1 MLTEIYCDKFKTNG
15 KNGTIRPAI
24 TFTPGLNIVE
34 GTDNGSNSIGKST
47 FLMAIDFC
55 FGGNDY
61 VDVLNDVKDNVD
73 THTIYFTFTFDKP
86 YYFARKTDE
95 KEFVYVCNEPH
106 ILSEHKV
113 PIDKFNKFLMDKY
126 EINIPDITF
135 RSVIG
140 RFMRIANRQNLDQLL
155 PLRSFKNEA
164 DRVSIQDM
172 LKLYKLFEPLK
183 ELTKSSEE
191 AIKKDDTFGDAQEYQ
206 FLPKITKKQY
216 EENIK
221 KIEELKNQA
230 ESLADRSERGLL
242 ELPAEKAEE
251 ITKIKDQITT
261 LKRTRSRY
269 YNQLNSY
276 KKDAEYEVGELK
288 NDFKDLTTYFD
299 NVNIEN
305 LTEIEEFHKKIT
317 AILKKEVKDSI
328 QETCN
333 NINMLNEA
341 IKGLEDDLSNMQNT
355 TNVSRIVLKSYASIA
370 REIDELERVNKFH
383 EEKDKLHTDSKEK
396 ETKLNEATSVQIAS
410 LITAINSR
418 MAEINEKYY
427 LNETMSPVLAVSSPK
442 KYTFATPNDQ
452 GSGCKFKGMITL
464 DTAVLTTTSL
474 PIIAHDS
481 IMFVNM
487 SYERVQ
493 RTLKLYNDIANK
505 QIFIAVDRTTTL
517 DQESRDIINK
527 HRRLLLS
534 PGGNELFGWYWGK
547 PKEDK
552 K

>member
-73 THTIYFTFTFDKP
+73 PHTIYFTFTFDRP
-86 YYFARKTDE
+86 YYFARKTAE

-106 ILSEHKV
+106 ILSENKIS
-113 PIDKFNKFLMDKY
+113 IDKFNKFLIDKY

-135 RSVIG
+135 RSVVS
-140 RFMRIANRQNLDQLL
+140 RFMRIANRQNLDDLL
-155 PLRSFKNEA
+155 PLRSFKNET
-164 DRVSIQDM
+164 DKTSIQEM
-172 LKLYKLFEPLK
+172 LKLYKLYEPLK

-191 AIKKDDTFGDAQEYQ
+191 ATKKDDTFGDAQEYQ

-221 KIEELKNQA
+221 RIEELKNQA

-251 ITKIKDQITT
+251 ITKIKNQIAT
-261 LKRTRSRY
+261 LKRTRSRC

-276 KKDAEYEVGELK
+276 KKDAEYEVVGLK

-299 NVNIEN
+299 NVNIDN

-317 AILKKEVKDSI
+317 SILKKEIKASI
-328 QETCN
+328 QEIWS

-341 IKGLEDDLSNMQNT
+341 INGLEDDLSNMQNA
-355 TNVSRIVLKSYASIA
+355 TNVSRVVLKSYASIT
-370 REIDELERVNKFH
+370 REIDELDRANKFH

-396 ETKLNEATSVQIAS
+396 ETKLNEATSVQISS
-410 LITAINSR
+410 LITTINSR
-418 MAEINEKYY
+418 MAEINKDYY
-427 LNETMSPVLAVSSPK
+427 LNETMSPVLAISSPK

-487 SYERVQ
+487 SYNRVQ
-493 RTLKLYNDIANK
+493 RTLKLYNDIINK

-534 PGGNELFGWYWGK
+534 PDGNELFGWYWGK
-547 PKEDK
+547 PKEDNK
-552 K
+552 